1 MLESFKINTSRL
13 TLAGLKN
20 NVSEGAPIIA
30 LHGWLDNAASFLP
43 LSDKM
48 THTRPFYALEM
59 PGHGLSDHRPS
70 STTYHLLE
78 NVVDVLAFIDE
89 VSNGQPVSLIGHS
102 LGGIVSSLL
111 AAASPKRIDRLVL
124 LDSLGPLTDETS
136 NVLPQ
141 LRKAIAKASL
151 FKSSKMTVY
160 PSKEMASSVRMKGVG
175 KVDRA
180 AASLLVERG
189 IKKVQG
195 GYSWT
200 SDPRLLEPSLMRFT
214 EAQIKS
220 VFSGIECP
228 IRLICGDK
236 GYFSNYEGLKK
247 RLDYLKR
254 GDDAIDKHLVS
265 GGHHFHMDGD
275 VTTTSELINEF
286 IYA

>member
-1 MLESFKINTSRL
+1 MLDHFKIRTSRL
-13 TLAGLKN
+13 ALAGLKN
-20 NVSEGAPIIA
+20 NVSEGVPVIA

-43 LSDKM
+43 LCEKLSF
-48 THTRPFYALEM
+48 TRPFYALEM

-70 STTYHLLE
+70 STTYHLVE

-89 VSNGQPVSLIGHS
+89 ISEGGPVSLIGHS
-102 LGGIVSSLL
+102 LGGIVCSLL
-111 AAASPKRIDRLVL
+111 AAASPDRIDKLVL
-124 LDSLGPLTDETS
+124 LDSLGPLTDEAR

-160 PSKEMASSVRMKGVG
+160 PSKEMACSVRMKGVG
-175 KVDRA
+175 KVNQA

-189 IKKVQG
+189 IKAVEG

-200 SDPRLLEPSLMRFT
+200 SDPKLLEPSLMRFT
-214 EAQIKS
+214 EEQVAS
-220 VFSGIECP
+220 VFAGIECP

-236 GYFSNYEGLKK
+236 GYFSDYEGLIK

-254 GDDAIDKHLVS
+254 GGEVLDKHIVS

-275 VTTTSELINEF
+275 IVTTAELIHEF
-286 IYA
+286 LYA